1 MHNLYALQNN
11 YNVLQMHLKILTKG
25 WKTMNSEIL
34 SYTKFKSNMEKKM
47 QDFNAKERVVY
58 MLRHPI
64 HLKQC
69 GGDNQM
75 LADYL
80 MMECK

>member
-1 MHNLYALQNN
+1 
-11 YNVLQMHLKILTKG
+11 
-25 WKTMNSEIL
+25 MNSEIL

>member
-1 MHNLYALQNN
+1 MTIIKS
-11 YNVLQMHLKILTKG
+11 YN
-25 WKTMNSEIL
+25 E
-34 SYTKFKSNMEKKM
+34 FKSTMEAKLP
-47 QDFNAKERVVY
+47 DFKSTERVVY

-69 GGDNQM
+69 GGNYQM

-80 MMECK
+80 NEATRN